1 MSCPIINAGDGA
13 HAHPT
18 QALLD
23 LLTLKEHFDN
33 DLNNLKGKKIAII
46 GDIVNSR
53 VANSNIELL
62 SRFGMEVILVAP
74 PHFLPSTHLRT
85 CYSLR
90 EIAKEVDVFMSLRTQ
105 TERHDKQIYGSL
117 KDYASQYCLT
127 PEILSD
133 RDVIVLHPGPVHR
146 NIDIDDEVL
155 KDPRCKVLEQVTNG
169 VCVRMAVLE
178 FCICT

>member
-1 MSCPIINAGDGA
+1 M
-13 HAHPT
+13 
-18 QALLD
+18 
-23 LLTLKEHFDN
+23 
-33 DLNNLKGKKIAII
+33 
-46 GDIVNSR
+46 
-53 VANSNIELL
+53 ANSNIELL
-62 SRFGMEVILVAP
+62 SRFGLEVILVTP
-74 PHFLPSTHLRT
+74 PHFLPPTTLRTATHLR
-85 CYSLR
+85 
-90 EIAKEVDVFMSLRTQ
+90 EVANEVDVFMSLRTQ

-117 KDYASQYCLT
+117 KDYAGQYCLT

-178 FCICT
+178 FCISA